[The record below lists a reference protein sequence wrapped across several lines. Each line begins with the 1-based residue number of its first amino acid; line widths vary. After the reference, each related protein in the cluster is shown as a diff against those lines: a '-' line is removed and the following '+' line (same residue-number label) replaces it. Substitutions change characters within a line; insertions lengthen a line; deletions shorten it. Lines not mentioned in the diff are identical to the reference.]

1 MDFSFNTEDI
11 LLSFYRQAINFN
23 TVFSEPLINPELR
36 GGVGVIGGLYQTG
49 LTNWNLFENAEV

>member
-23 TVFSEPLINPELR
+23 TVFSEPLKPDTDIA
-36 GGVGVIGGLYQTG
+36 
-49 LTNWNLFENAEV
+49 AESAN